1 MIFVGW
7 TQLHHYTKGVKV
19 VKISKFFSVFLS
31 LLVIVSFFP
40 VSSFAETNDGDLIEV
55 EATPLDPSI
64 DPMGKLHPISYIDE
78 SIDNK
83 ADFIML
89 YTSEFATEILVKKN
103 WVAVQV
109 DTNNKVT
116 RVVNQSING
125 APPIWEDEQYL
136 AIPDGGYVLL
146 AHDDSWSN
154 KNFRKFLA
162 TNFKEGDVIKLR
174 KNGNVVPIT
183 EFMTGNGLKPSIS
196 LQNELLYT
204 LTDSQADISG
214 SIQNYES
221 GQSYQL
227 VINRQEVELQEDGS
241 FQYVYELTKGTN
253 YIDVEIYKNDIFHDK
268 KSLIVYYQDN
278 RSMEK
283 EVFLWVE
290 QGPNARRFQSS
301 EDVRNML
308 LEAKDAGVTA
318 VVLDVKGVEGFTSY
332 QKNDLTNRP
341 YVSEMTAEGRSG
353 SNPELDLLQEF
364 IEHGHQLD
372 MEIHASFNVFAEG
385 SIAHNEFAVLDDHP
399 EWEEM
404 VYRSEDNGGILP
416 LRKSK
421 YGKSGALVTF
431 VNPSNPEVRDYQL
444 KTFEE
449 VMKNY
454 DVDGV
459 LLDRGRYDNYFADFS
474 DLSRMQFEEFLAEHG
489 KTLTN
494 WPQDVFYYE
503 GSNRID
509 GPLIN
514 EWFTFR
520 SSVINSFV
528 EEARYL
534 VDQYNLSES
543 RDIQL
548 SAYVGSWYES
558 YYLNGVNWSSPSFTY
573 DSRLEFQ
580 QESLYGEEYARTA
593 YTDKLDFLMIGTYQ
607 TTAQEI
613 NKYITLGNILTDGKV
628 PLYSGMALVNVQDPA
643 LQREV
648 FQAGLQNTSGL
659 MLFDYSQANFPVI
672 KASIADEE
680 YVKDYVLGISNPTD
694 QENPFVGDFLNINRN
709 DDNLNVYSDSFG
721 QSTATNKWGVEAVVD
736 ANGEVV
742 KMVNKQQVMN
752 WNWTNV
758 EDNNSLIPEG
768 GFVISALDRSGAR
781 EKRVLL
787 ATNFDI
793 GDEVRSALVKGSLN
807 YEGKTF
813 STVGFKY
820 QGKVQ
825 VVGPGEA
832 KVFVNGVAAPV
843 ESTGDFS
850 APVLLQP
857 GENQIEIVVTVDG
870 FKTHQQVVTVFG
882 EKATFDQVIQYIETA
897 TFPNKGI
904 QEEVIAKLDSAK
916 KDFVLAE
923 EHSENGLDKEAEQT
937 RLKGNKK
944 LEKLQ
949 SFVHK
954 HSGKHIP
961 VEVAEHLNLYIES
974 LKLD

>member
-1 MIFVGW
+1 M
-7 TQLHHYTKGVKV
+7 
-19 VKISKFFSVFLS
+19 
-31 LLVIVSFFP
+31 FP
-40 VSSFAETNDGDLIEV
+40 VSPFAQSTNDDLIEV
-55 EATPLDPSI
+55 EAAPLDASI
-64 DPMGKLHPISYIDE
+64 DPMGPKHVISYIDE
-78 SIDNK
+78 SIEGK

-89 YTSEFATEILVKKN
+89 YTSEYATEILVKKN

-109 DTNNKVT
+109 DANNTVT
-116 RVVNQSING
+116 KVVNQSVNG
-125 APPIWEDEQYL
+125 APPIWEDEQNL
-136 AIPDGGYVLL
+136 AIPEGGYVLL
-146 AHDDSWSN
+146 AHDDSWAN

-162 TNFKEGDVIKLR
+162 TNFKINDEIKLR

-183 EFMTGNGLKPSIS
+183 EFMTGTGLKASIS

-204 LTDSQADISG
+204 VTKAQETISG
-214 SIQNYES
+214 SIQNYENGENYQVLLN
-221 GQSYQL
+221 GQE
-227 VINRQEVELQEDGS
+227 IELQEDGS
-241 FQYVYELTKGTN
+241 FQYDYALTRGTN
-253 YIDVEIYKNDIFHDK
+253 YIDVEIFKNEILHDK
-268 KSLIVYYQDN
+268 KSVIVYYQDN
-278 RSMEK
+278 PSVEK

-290 QGPNARRFQSS
+290 QGPNARRFQTSQ
-301 EDVRNML
+301 DILNTL

-332 QKNDLTNRP
+332 QKTDLTNRP

-353 SNPELDLLQEF
+353 SNPNLDLLQEF
-364 IEHGHQLD
+364 IQHGHQLD
-372 MEIHASFNVFAEG
+372 MEVHASFNVFAEG
-385 SIAHNEFAVLDDHP
+385 SIAHNEFAVLDDYP

-404 VYRSEDNGGILP
+404 VYRSEDNGDILP
-416 LRKSK
+416 LRESK

-431 VNPSNPEVRDYQL
+431 VNPSNPEVREYQL

-474 DLSRMQFEEFLAEHG
+474 DLTKAQFEKYLAEKG
-489 KTLTN
+489 KKVTN

-503 GSNRID
+503 GSNRVD

-520 SSVINSFV
+520 SGVINSFV
-528 EEARYL
+528 EETRDL
-534 VDQYNLSES
+534 VDQYNVKDN

-558 YYLNGVNWSSPSFTY
+558 YYLNGVNWSSPTFDY
-573 DSRLEFQ
+573 DPRLQFP
-580 QESLYGEEYARTA
+580 QESLYGEEYAQTA

-613 NKYITLGNILTDGKV
+613 NKYITLGNILTDGQV
-628 PLYSGMALVNVQDPA
+628 PLYSGMALVNLQDPA

-694 QENPFVGDFLNINRN
+694 PEKPFVGDFLNINRN

-736 ANGEVV
+736 ASGEVI
-742 KMVNKQQVMN
+742 KMVNKQQAMN

-758 EDNNSLIPEG
+758 EDNNSLIPSG
-768 GFVISALDRSGAR
+768 GFVLSALDRSGAR

-793 GDEVRSALVKGSLN
+793 GDKVRSALVRGALD

-813 STVGFKY
+813 STAGFDY

-832 KVFVNGVAAPV
+832 EVYVNGVAASV
-843 ESTGDFS
+843 ESNGDFS
-850 APVLLQP
+850 AQSSLQP
-857 GENQIEIVVTVDG
+857 GENQIEIVVHVDG
-870 FKTHQQVVTVFG
+870 FKTHQQVVTVIG
-882 EKATFDQVIQYIETA
+882 EEVTFDGVVEFIEGATF
-897 TFPNKGI
+897 NNNGI
-904 QEEVIAKLDSAK
+904 KQAVRARLAEAQN
-916 KDFVLAE
+916 DFVSAE
-923 EHSENGLDKEAEQT
+923 ELKENGSVEQAEEAI
-937 RLKGNKK
+937 RNGNQK
-944 LEKLQ
+944 LEELKL
-949 SFVHK
+949 FVQK
-954 HSGKHIP
+954 HAGKHISH
-961 VEVAEHLNLYIES
+961 EVSEQLSSYIQQ
-974 LKLD
+974 LKED